1 MNKLLLTL
9 LTACVIAVAT
19 GSNAQDCRVIKD
31 SISSGQG
38 MGNYTVYI
46 RDWQNNILET
56 QRINASD
63 NNFSYRDT
71 VYYNGDGTIDRKY
84 TTWLV
89 SGNFSHE
96 LQYIYD
102 LSGRIIRAE
111 ETGDNGNGV
120 WTKAFDFSYN
130 VSGELTSIVLDPTS
144 LTGTPEGFMGS
155 FNNMS
160 YTGGNVTY
168 MELVNDFGGG
178 PETIELNGIFD
189 TQNSIGEQIL
199 IHEAPEYVLYKSV
212 NNLTNLQ
219 LANNETIGNAGDDLV
234 NRSYSY
240 NVDNNVTQMI
250 DDVSIINQN
259 ATTIGYLWDC
269 SLGIDDEKSES
280 INVYPN
286 PAQDVIHIEG
296 TFNELK
302 LTDLNGKVL
311 IDGYTKKDVMISDFN
326 PGIYLI
332 YIDGLEP
339 IKVLKK

>member
-1 MNKLLLTL
+1 MNKFLLTL
-9 LTACVIAVAT
+9 LTASAIAVAT
-19 GSNAQDCRVIKD
+19 DANAQNCRVVKD
-31 SISSGQG
+31 SISSGDG
-38 MGNYTVYI
+38 TGDYTIYI

-56 QRINASD
+56 QRINAAD
-63 NNFSYRDT
+63 NNFSHRDT
-71 VYYNGDGTIDRKY
+71 VYYNIDGTIDKKY
-84 TTWLV
+84 STWLV
-89 SGNFSHE
+89 SGNFYHE

-102 LSGRIIRAE
+102 LTGNVIRAE
-111 ETGDNGNGV
+111 ETGDNGSGI

-130 VSGELTSIVLDPTS
+130 VSNELTSIVLDPTS

-160 YTGGNVTY
+160 YTSGNVTY

-178 PETIELNGIFD
+178 QETIELNGIFD
-189 TQNSIGEQIL
+189 TQNAIGEQIL

-219 LANNETIGNAGDDLV
+219 LVNNETIGNAGDDLV

-240 NVDNNVTQMI
+240 NGDNNVIQMI
-250 DDVSIINQN
+250 DNVSIINQN

-269 SLGIDDEKSES
+269 SLDIDEEKQES

-286 PAQDVIHIEG
+286 PAQDVIHIDG
-296 TFNELK
+296 AFSELK

-311 IDGYTKKDVMISDFN
+311 IEGYTKKDVMISGLN

-339 IKVLKK
+339 IKVMKK